1 MKNERDMK
9 RPFYA
14 SIALHIV
21 VVIVVLLDLPFLYSK
36 PAREF
41 KDDLP
46 IMIDL
51 SQLKIAEKT
60 NLPKKVEKKKEAKK
74 EVKKEVKREVKKED
88 KTPKVETKPLPPPS
102 PKAEPKKEEKAD
114 VKAVETKKADEKKAD
129 KKSEKKDE
137 KAEQKKKA
145 DERKN
150 DIKTLLASVEK
161 IKASIKDEPAPESDK
176 GVKDGALGNYMRD
189 LTISEKDAIAAKMRE
204 CWNLDPGARGIGD
217 MLIEVRVSLR
227 ADGTVAAVKIADT
240 LRYGGDS
247 AFRSVAE
254 SARRAVYICGNKG
267 EESPFYLLASRH
279 PDKYE
284 IWQNMVF
291 FFNPLTGGV
300 K

>member
-1 MKNERDMK
+1 VKDERDMK
-9 RPFYA
+9 KPFYA

-21 VVIVVLLDLPFLYSK
+21 VVIVILLDLPFLYSK

-60 NLPKKVEKKKEAKK
+60 NLPKKVEKKKEEKQ
-74 EVKKEVKREVKKED
+74 EVKKED
-88 KTPKVETKPLPPPS
+88 KTPKVDKKPAPPPV
-102 PKAEPKKEEKAD
+102 PKTEPKKEAKAD
-114 VKAVETKKADEKKAD
+114 VKAVETKKADEKKVD
-129 KKSEKKDE
+129 KKDE
-137 KAEQKKKA
+137 KAEQKKKV

-161 IKASIKDEPAPESDK
+161 IKASIKDEPASESDK
-176 GVKDGALGNYMRD
+176 GVKDGVIGKYVQD

-217 MLIEVRVSLR
+217 MLIEVKVSLR

>member
-1 MKNERDMK
+1 MKDERDMK
-9 RPFYA
+9 KPFYA

-21 VVIVVLLDLPFLYSK
+21 VVIVILLDLPFLYSK

-60 NLPKKVEKKKEAKK
+60 NLPKKVEKKKEEKQ
-74 EVKKEVKREVKKED
+74 EVKKED
-88 KTPKVETKPLPPPS
+88 KTPKVDKKPAPPPV
-102 PKAEPKKEEKAD
+102 PKTEPKKEAKAD
-114 VKAVETKKADEKKAD
+114 VKAVETKKADEKKVD
-129 KKSEKKDE
+129 KKDE
-137 KAEQKKKA
+137 KAEQKKKV

-161 IKASIKDEPAPESDK
+161 IKASIKDEPASESDK
-176 GVKDGALGNYMRD
+176 CVKDGVIGKYVQD

-217 MLIEVRVSLR
+217 MLIEVKVSLR

>member
-1 MKNERDMK
+1 MKK
-9 RPFYA
+9 PFYA
-14 SIALHIV
+14 SIALHIA
-21 VVIVVLLDLPFLYSK
+21 VVIVILLDLPFLYSR

-60 NLPKKVEKKKEAKK
+60 NLPKKVEKKKETKK
-74 EVKKEVKREVKKED
+74 EVKKEVKKED

-102 PKAEPKKEEKAD
+102 PKTEPKKETKAD
-114 VKAVETKKADEKKAD
+114 VKAVETKKANEKKPD
-129 KKSEKKDE
+129 KKDE

-161 IKASIKDEPAPESDK
+161 IKASIKNESVPESDK
-176 GVKDGALGNYMRD
+176 GVKDGAIGNYVQD

>member
-1 MKNERDMK
+1 MFQPLE
-9 RPFYA
+9 FY
-14 SIALHIV
+14 
-21 VVIVVLLDLPFLYSK
+21 LPF
-36 PAREF
+36 
-41 KDDLP
+41 
-46 IMIDL
+46 
-51 SQLKIAEKT
+51 
-60 NLPKKVEKKKEAKK
+60 
-74 EVKKEVKREVKKED
+74 
-88 KTPKVETKPLPPPS
+88 S
-102 PKAEPKKEEKAD
+102 PKTEPKKETKAD
-114 VKAVETKKADEKKAD
+114 VKAVETKKANEKKPD
-129 KKSEKKDE
+129 KKDE

-161 IKASIKDEPAPESDK
+161 IKASIKNESVPESDK
-176 GVKDGALGNYMRD
+176 GVKDGAIGNYVQD

-217 MLIEVRVSLR
+217 MLIEVKVSLR

>member
-1 MKNERDMK
+1 MKDERDMK
-9 RPFYA
+9 KPFYA

-21 VVIVVLLDLPFLYSK
+21 VVIVILLDLPFLYSK
-36 PAREF
+36 PVREF

-60 NLPKKVEKKKEAKK
+60 NLPKKVEKKKEAKQ
-74 EVKKEVKREVKKED
+74 EAKKEVKKED
-88 KTPKVETKPLPPPS
+88 KTPKVDKKPTPPPV
-102 PKAEPKKEEKAD
+102 PKTEPKKEAKAD
-114 VKAVETKKADEKKAD
+114 VKAVETKKADEKKVD
-129 KKSEKKDE
+129 KKDE
-137 KAEQKKKA
+137 KAEQKKKS

-161 IKASIKDEPAPESDK
+161 IKASIKDEPVPESDK
-176 GVKDGALGNYMRD
+176 GVKDGAISNYVQD

-217 MLIEVRVSLR
+217 MLIEVKVALK

>member
-74 EVKKEVKREVKKED
+74 EVKKEVKKEE

-102 PKAEPKKEEKAD
+102 PKAEPKKEVKAD
-114 VKAVETKKADEKKAD
+114 VKAVETKKADEKK
-129 KKSEKKDE
+129 DE

-145 DERKN
+145 EERKN

-284 IWQNMVF
+284 VWQDMVF

>member
-1 MKNERDMK
+1 MR
-9 RPFYA
+9 
-14 SIALHIV
+14 
-21 VVIVVLLDLPFLYSK
+21 
-36 PAREF
+36 
-41 KDDLP
+41 
-46 IMIDL
+46 
-51 SQLKIAEKT
+51 
-60 NLPKKVEKKKEAKK
+60 
-74 EVKKEVKREVKKED
+74 
-88 KTPKVETKPLPPPS
+88 
-102 PKAEPKKEEKAD
+102 
-114 VKAVETKKADEKKAD
+114 
-129 KKSEKKDE
+129 
-137 KAEQKKKA
+137 
-145 DERKN
+145 
-150 DIKTLLASVEK
+150 ASVEK

-176 GVKDGALGNYMRD
+176 GVKDGVIGNYVQD

-217 MLIEVRVSLR
+217 MLIEVKVSLR

>member
-1 MKNERDMK
+1 VKDERDMK
-9 RPFYA
+9 KPFYA

-21 VVIVVLLDLPFLYSK
+21 VVIVILLDLPFLYSK

-60 NLPKKVEKKKEAKK
+60 NLPKKVEKKKEEKQ
-74 EVKKEVKREVKKED
+74 EVKKED
-88 KTPKVETKPLPPPS
+88 KTPKVDKKPAPPPV
-102 PKAEPKKEEKAD
+102 PKTEPKKEAKAD
-114 VKAVETKKADEKKAD
+114 VKAVETKKADEKKVD
-129 KKSEKKDE
+129 KKDE
-137 KAEQKKKA
+137 KAEQKKKV

-176 GVKDGALGNYMRD
+176 GVKDGVIGKYVQD

-217 MLIEVRVSLR
+217 MLIEVKVSLR

>member
-1 MKNERDMK
+1 MKK
-9 RPFYA
+9 PFYA

-21 VVIVVLLDLPFLYSK
+21 VVIVILLDLPFLYSK

-60 NLPKKVEKKKEAKK
+60 NLPKKVEKKKEVKQEAKK
-74 EVKKEVKREVKKED
+74 EAKKEDKKED
-88 KTPKVETKPLPPPS
+88 KTPKVETKPLPPPT
-102 PKAEPKKEEKAD
+102 PKTQPKKEAKAD
-114 VKAVETKKADEKKAD
+114 VKAVETKKADEKKTD
-129 KKSEKKDE
+129 KKDE
-137 KAEQKKKA
+137 KTEQKKKA
-145 DERKN
+145 FEREN

-161 IKASIKDEPAPESDK
+161 IKASMKNEPAPESDK
-176 GVKDGALGNYMRD
+176 GVKDGVVGNYMQD

-217 MLIEVRVSLR
+217 MLIEVKVALR

>member
-1 MKNERDMK
+1 MKDEKDMK
-9 RPFYA
+9 KPFYA
-14 SIALHIV
+14 SIALHIA
-21 VVIVVLLDLPFLYSK
+21 VVIVILLDLPFLYSR

-60 NLPKKVEKKKEAKK
+60 NLPKKVEKKKETKK
-74 EVKKEVKREVKKED
+74 EVKKEVKKED

-102 PKAEPKKEEKAD
+102 PKTEPKKETKAD
-114 VKAVETKKADEKKAD
+114 VKAVETKKASEKKPD
-129 KKSEKKDE
+129 KKDE

-161 IKASIKDEPAPESDK
+161 IKASIKNESVPESDK
-176 GVKDGALGNYMRD
+176 GVKDGAIGNYVQD

>member
-1 MKNERDMK
+1 MKDERDMK
-9 RPFYA
+9 KPFYA

-21 VVIVVLLDLPFLYSK
+21 VVIVILLDLPFLYSK

-60 NLPKKVEKKKEAKK
+60 NLPKKVEKKKEEKQ
-74 EVKKEVKREVKKED
+74 EVKKED
-88 KTPKVETKPLPPPS
+88 KTPKVDKKPAPPPV
-102 PKAEPKKEEKAD
+102 PKTEPKKEAKAD
-114 VKAVETKKADEKKAD
+114 VKAVETKKADEKKVD
-129 KKSEKKDE
+129 KKDE
-137 KAEQKKKA
+137 KAEQKKKV

-176 GVKDGALGNYMRD
+176 GVKDGVIGKYVQD

-217 MLIEVRVSLR
+217 MLIEVKVSLR

>member
-1 MKNERDMK
+1 MKDERDMK

-74 EVKKEVKREVKKED
+74 EVKKEVKKEE

-102 PKAEPKKEEKAD
+102 PKTEPKKETKAD
-114 VKAVETKKADEKKAD
+114 VKAVETKKADEKKA
-129 KKSEKKDE
+129 EKKDE

-145 DERKN
+145 EERKN

-161 IKASIKDEPAPESDK
+161 IKASIKDEPVPDTDK
-176 GVKDGALGNYMRD
+176 GVRDGVIGNYVQD

-240 LRYGGDS
+240 LGYGGDS

>member
-1 MKNERDMK
+1 MKNEKDMK
-9 RPFYA
+9 KPFYA
-14 SIALHIV
+14 SIALHIA
-21 VVIVVLLDLPFLYSK
+21 VVIVILLDLPFLYSK

-60 NLPKKVEKKKEAKK
+60 NLPKKIEKKKEVKQEAKKEAKK
-74 EVKKEVKREVKKED
+74 EDKKED
-88 KTPKVETKPLPPPS
+88 KTPKVETKPLPPPT
-102 PKAEPKKEEKAD
+102 PKTQPKKEAKAD
-114 VKAVETKKADEKKAD
+114 VKAVETKKADEKKTD
-129 KKSEKKDE
+129 KKDE
-137 KAEQKKKA
+137 KTEQKKKA
-145 DERKN
+145 FEREN

-161 IKASIKDEPAPESDK
+161 IKVSMKNEPAPESDK
-176 GVKDGALGNYMRD
+176 GVKDGVVGNYMQD

-217 MLIEVRVSLR
+217 MLIEVKVALR